1 MATIRDSDGPFVEV
15 MGLKLVL
22 HVPDFL
28 GEGKNLI
35 IFPCLVLEMLRKQAF
50 VKHHLAQ
57 PGLAAWL
64 SQATRSKAKHR
75 MQDLAKFS
83 ARGLGD
89 KVF

>member
-15 MGLKLVL
+15 TGLKLVL
-22 HVPDFL
+22 HVPDFH

-50 VKHHLAQ
+50 VKQ

-64 SQATRSKAKHR
+64 SQATRSKAKRR